1 MEPSFF
7 IGNICLHIGR
17 SYHLGCP
24 VGFGNK
30 WIANKW
36 VKWTGQV
43 IHGTL
48 TRGDRGGTMG
58 QHALKNVNNCLNTNI
73 YSYIETTGGQSSILN
88 LNVVHFF
95 NTSVN

>member
-1 MEPSFF
+1 MTIILLQTICFF
-7 IGNICLHIGR
+7 IGNIRLHIGR

-48 TRGDRGGTMG
+48 TIGERLSTVDL
-58 QHALKNVNNCLNTNI
+58 LKGNVD
-73 YSYIETTGGQSSILN
+73 STGLDG
-88 LNVVHFF
+88 
-95 NTSVN
+95 